1 MSMQEILGRKINTGA
16 AGKLAPLPCVGG
28 IVGEPLRKLLTL
40 FGASLAALCLVVSA
54 GCGGGSGA
62 NVVTVSVS
70 PSVDTL
76 ILGTS
81 VNLTA
86 TVSGANVTTVSWS
99 KLQYTTTPANGK
111 TSALT
116 DAPTDG
122 SFGVLSNTQA
132 TGTATYTAPDPAKFQ
147 LPDQTKFPSLQIVIT
162 ATSVQNSGKSGT
174 STITL
179 ISGIRA
185 VLTPVTASV
194 PTKELQHFSIQLFN
208 DVQNQGVKWLLTQN
222 VVSTT
227 NGVTNTV
234 PTLPTCSPSCGT
246 ITPDPNGVNG
256 ATYTAP
262 ATVPTAISPA
272 QSASTTAPSSVNI
285 VATPVADNNAFVTG
299 TITIVTGGPITFKGI
314 TPTIAPQGASV
325 WDLYLNA
332 ANISSSSQIILNFQ
346 DGSTPPNTIG
356 TKKFDS
362 STGQIKI
369 LFPLPATSTTT
380 TTTSPTST
388 GARLRLLEQDLINSP
403 GAQSVLVTVT
413 DPAEPVCPPTC
424 PTGTTPPPPSALS
437 FTFVPVR
444 PTSISTVPD
453 DVVQGVN
460 AQATPVTVD
469 GGYFGPGGSLAKVSF
484 QSLGNQAAVLGLNSS
499 RPSTAKQL
507 NTLISPTQINIGNP
521 GLYPLYVASNA
532 TPPPAA
538 NNPSVT
544 NMALFPDYSTTPP
557 VISGTVTGVGL
568 NPSAIDIDPTLRVLA
583 VAETSSNTVEF
594 FSISSTAPFLTSLGK
609 VASTPGAPINVPTG
623 ISVNRTNHTVA
634 VVNYGSQTTTTN
646 TTNNT
651 CQVTAYTGQS
661 VTVLPIPGAPP
672 PPPGTPV
679 PVPFSVDLSGT
690 LQSTVCPAPMPY
702 SIGVDSDSNLALVAY
717 SSTSVSSVVNV
728 GFIVNLNPNS
738 GTNPYLCPLS
748 NAITP
753 PTSGSGPVGQCL
765 FAQVT
770 LNTGTYPRVAVTPH
784 DHLALVTPGGGPGAS
799 VILGVNVTQPSS
811 ENVILGSTLTAG
823 TVTVT
828 IDPSKCPPPL
838 PNPTSTSNPCPFS
851 MVPGNAGSVLITG
864 VKPGNAANDT
874 LFNGVFSASVTS
886 GNSFTYSVSN
896 TTASD
901 SGTGGDV
908 FYGGPNL
915 IFAPSNAATTQG
927 VAINP
932 ITSTAALADA
942 NATSGSQID
951 LLNAL
956 DQSVT
961 SISFFATCTAF
972 KPLPCPGAPELLA
985 TTEVAWQ
992 PYINALVSYNP
1003 QQKIVS
1009 VSDPVTQ
1016 QRYAI
1021 VNVLGSSAVPLPVMN
1036 GTGNPLILWGGLAVD
1051 PGTNLAF
1058 VLESGSGVNQAGQ
1071 IEIVNLGPS
1080 SANAP
1085 KPTHISEVVV
1095 PSPTPGPGVIGG
1107 IPNALVPQG
1116 TLTSSTDLP
1125 GVQIFGTGFGAP
1137 GNALTQVRLDGISIN
1152 GTCQAGPCVT
1162 VVSDREVDVT
1172 VRASI
1177 PTSNPNSPF
1186 MPLSAPHK
1194 FALDVINDAGVQ
1206 SNVSDFLVIQ
1216 SVNLSGVCTS
1226 GGNPVNTQPTSVA
1239 IADQIANGPF
1249 SPIALVSVTG
1259 CNSVVVLD
1267 VNPTVNGQPNP
1278 HLGKLYGSPVTVGTS
1293 PQGIAIS
1300 QPLGLAVVA
1309 NNGSGTTSILD
1320 LTPLAPCAPVA
1331 GSPSPACS
1339 PVDKVPDVTVGT
1351 NPSGV
1356 ATDDATGV
1364 AIVTN
1369 TGSNSVS
1376 LINLALLFPETGTP
1390 PTTLTSTLVTGI
1402 LNPLAVA
1409 IDPDRGANNQGIAV
1423 VSGSQLVNGSSPQGA
1438 LNVVEIGFTTPILS
1452 TTISSGFVSSTPTG
1466 VVFDPTVVTGTTN
1479 PGVFYANSSGT
1490 NSIVA
1495 FNPDGG
1501 SPGSANVG
1509 VNPTSLAINP
1519 QTGAMLTANSA
1530 SNTISIVDTLSSPF
1544 KTRQTLGLP
1553 GSPTFGVAIDQF
1565 TNLAVIVDQANM
1577 RVLLFPMPN

>member
-1 MSMQEILGRKINTGA
+1 VFDEHAGILGKKNKRRR

-28 IVGEPLRKLLTL
+28 VVGEPLRKLLTL

-86 TVSGANVTTVSWS
+86 TVSGASVTTVSWS

-147 LPDQTKFPSLQIVIT
+147 LPDQTKFPSLQIIIT
-162 ATSVQNSGKSGT
+162 ATSVQDPSKNGKC
-174 STITL
+174 TITL

-234 PTLPTCSPSCGT
+234 PTLPSCSPSCGT

-272 QSASTTAPSSVNI
+272 QSASTTAPSNVNI
-285 VATPVADNNAFVTG
+285 VATPVADNNAFVAG

-332 ANISSSSQIILNFQ
+332 ANISSSSEIFLNFQ
-346 DGSTPPNTIG
+346 DGSTPPMTIG

-388 GARLRLLEQDLINSP
+388 GARLRLLEPDLINSQ

-413 DPAEPVCPPTC
+413 DPGEPVCPPTC
-424 PTGTTPPPPSALS
+424 PSGTTPPSPSALT

-444 PTSISTVPD
+444 PTSTSTVPD
-453 DVVQGVN
+453 DVVQGVRSGLGV
-460 AQATPVTVD
+460 PVTVD
-469 GGYFGPGGSLAKVSF
+469 GGYFGPGGSLAKVFF
-484 QSLGNQAAVLGLNSS
+484 QSLGNQAALLGLDSS

-507 NTLISPTQINIGNP
+507 NTLISPTQINNGNP

-532 TPPPAA
+532 TPAPAA

-568 NPSAIDIDPTLRVLA
+568 NPSAIDIDPTLGVLA

-651 CQVTAYTGQS
+651 CQITSYTGQS

-672 PPPGTPV
+672 PPAGTPA
-679 PVPFSVDLSGT
+679 PMPFSVDLSGT
-690 LQSTVCPAPMPY
+690 LQGTVCPAPMPY

-717 SSTSVSSVVNV
+717 SSTSVSSIVNV
-728 GFIVNLNPNS
+728 GFVVNLNPNS

-770 LNTGTYPRVAVTPH
+770 LNTGAYPHIAVSPH
-784 DHLALVTPGGGPGAS
+784 DHLALVTPGGGAGAS
-799 VILGVNVTQPSS
+799 VIRGVDVTQPSS
-811 ENVILGSTLTAG
+811 ENVILGSNLTAG

-828 IDPSKCPPPL
+828 IDTSKCP
-838 PNPTSTSNPCPFS
+838 NPASTSCPFS

-864 VKPGNAANDT
+864 VKPGNPANDA
-874 LFNGVFSASVTS
+874 LFNGVFSATVTS
-886 GNSFTYSVSN
+886 GNSFTYPVSN
-896 TTASD
+896 TNASD

-992 PYINALVSYNP
+992 PNINALVSYNP

-1009 VSDPVTQ
+1009 VSNPVTQ

-1058 VLESGSGVNQAGQ
+1058 VLESGTGVNQAGQ

-1080 SANAP
+1080 SANTP

-1095 PSPTPGPGVIGG
+1095 PSANPGPGTIGG
-1107 IPNALVPQG
+1107 IPNALVPQA
-1116 TLTSSTDLP
+1116 TLTCVPPAGSPAGTCDLA
-1125 GVQIFGTGFGAP
+1125 GVQIFGTGFASG
-1137 GNALTQVRLDGISIN
+1137 LQVRLDSVDITSQGGAITNIAAN
-1152 GTCQAGPCVT
+1152 G
-1162 VVSDREVDVT
+1162 REVDVT
-1172 VRASI
+1172 I
-1177 PTSNPNSPF
+1177 PHF
-1186 MPLSAPHK
+1186 FLSAPHHY
-1194 FALDVINDAGVQ
+1194 ALDVVSQGVQ
-1206 SNVSDFLVIQ
+1206 SNVAEFLVIQ
-1216 SVNLSGVCTS
+1216 SVDLSKVCTDS
-1226 GGNPVNTQPTSVA
+1226 SGNPVNTQPTSVA
-1239 IADQIANGPF
+1239 IADQIANGTF
-1249 SPIALVSVTG
+1249 SPLGLVSVTG
-1259 CNSVVVLD
+1259 CNSIVALD
-1267 VNPTVNGQPNP
+1267 LNPASATFGQMI
-1278 HLGKLYGSPVTVGTS
+1278 GKPFGVGPS

-1309 NNGSGTTSILD
+1309 NHGGNTASIVD
-1320 LTPLAPCAPVA
+1320 LTPLPQ
-1331 GSPSPACS
+1331 SPPTQ
-1339 PVDKVPDVTVGT
+1339 KVPDVTVGT
-1351 NPSGV
+1351 SPSGV
-1356 ATDDATGV
+1356 AIDDATGA

-1376 LINLALLFPETGTP
+1376 LINLALLFPDTGTP

-1409 IDPDRGANNQGIAV
+1409 IDPDRGTNNQGIAV
-1423 VSGSQLVNGSSPQGA
+1423 VSASQLVNGSSPQGA
-1438 LNVVEIGFTTPILS
+1438 LDVVEIGFATPILS

-1466 VVFDPTVVTGTTN
+1466 IVFDPTVVTGTTN